1 MIFSFL
7 QHITFILKHKAFNTV
22 DALIRGYR
30 ANDEPDK
37 TAPST
42 KSLNATTSQLI
53 WRKNM
58 ISITI

>member
-7 QHITFILKHKAFNTV
+7 QHITFIFKHKAFNTV

-37 TAPST
+37 TVPST

-53 WRKNM
+53 LQKDM
-58 ISITI
+58 ISIII